1 MDPHNKGEGI
11 KIEFVKRRLN
21 KNDKI
26 NGITRV
32 PRRQQPYPTQQMD
45 KSLCLMCANR
55 PLYVSCPMMTMMV
68 LFNVI
73 EYKFQNRRQEK
84 NILLHIMMMTQ
95 YILTNSTNA

>member
-1 MDPHNKGEGI
+1 MLANKCFSFSLQINKYYNFFLLDSHNKGEGI

-55 PLYVSCPMMTMMV
+55 PLYMCPV
-68 LFNVI
+68 
-73 EYKFQNRRQEK
+73 Q
-84 NILLHIMMMTQ
+84 
-95 YILTNSTNA
+95 